1 MSRSTGFG
9 HWTHGDRADF
19 CGEGVGSY
27 IIVTRGSSDLVMTEK
42 PVYWFGN
49 SKEDLCDFPNEA
61 RREAG
66 FALWKVQQGQPAPDF
81 KPMPIVGQGVQE
93 IRIRTEDAYR
103 IFYVAKFE
111 EAIYILHVFQKK
123 TQKTSQHDIQLGQ
136 RRYKD
141 LIQQRQKQES

>member
-1 MSRSTGFG
+1 MFDS
-9 HWTHGDRADF
+9 
-19 CGEGVGSY
+19 V
-27 IIVTRGSSDLVMTEK
+27 VTEK
-42 PVYWFGN
+42 PVYWFGT
-49 SKEDLCDFPNEA
+49 SKEDLCEFPNEA

-66 FALWKVQQGQPAPDF
+66 FALWKVQQGQPPPDF
-81 KPMPIVGQGVQE
+81 KPMSIVGQGVQE

-123 TQKTSQHDIQLGQ
+123 KQKTSQQDIQVAQ

-141 LIQQRQKQES
+141 LTQQRQNQEN

>member
-1 MSRSTGFG
+1 MNRSTGFG
-9 HWTHGDRADF
+9 HWTDGDRADL
-19 CGEGVGSY
+19 CGEGIASY
-27 IIVTRGSSDLVMTEK
+27 IIVTRSPSDLVMTEK

-111 EAIYILHVFQKK
+111 EAISSF
-123 TQKTSQHDIQLGQ
+123 TSSRRKRKRHHSMIFSLGNDAI
-136 RRYKD
+136 K
-141 LIQQRQKQES
+141 I